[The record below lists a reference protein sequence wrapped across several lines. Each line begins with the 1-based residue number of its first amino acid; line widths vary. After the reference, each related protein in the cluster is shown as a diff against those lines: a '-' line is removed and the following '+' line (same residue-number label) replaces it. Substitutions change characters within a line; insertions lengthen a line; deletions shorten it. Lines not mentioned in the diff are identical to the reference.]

1 MGCSFRVF
9 CAVLPKL
16 SDIPQNQNLN
26 LSPKLQNALQKKGK
40 LRADPYNSAHRAFRM
55 KSSSAMRRGASSQST
70 SDTGTVG
77 LGLQGVKELLLGGEC
92 LGVWCWSG
100 TQKHRKHNAFL
111 WGGIS
116 FIRWLTSRGQSGIC
130 LGAFLG
136 RVRGLRCKPSGHK
149 PQFGSLT
156 PRP

>member
-9 CAVLPKL
+9 CCFAQIK
-16 SDIPQNQNLN
+16 NLN
-26 LSPKLQNALQKKGK
+26 LNPKLQNALQKKGK

-116 FIRWLTSRGQSGIC
+116 FICWLTSRGQSGIC
-130 LGAFLG
+130 LGAVSG
-136 RVRGLRCKPSGHK
+136 SSSGSKVQTVRPQAPVWKPYPK
-149 PQFGSLT
+149 ALKV
-156 PRP
+156 